1 MIFLKINFLFS
12 TFLKSRK
19 IKSTVNN
26 TIEWRYFFK
35 LSKVLLN
42 AKLVYNNFRF
52 SCFQYWFE
60 RKIKNAVNNTIVLL
74 KAKVAEDPDVHSH
87 SPVDWLHFPIL
98 LGSWQIL
105 QALHF
110 LHSEISKHKP
120 KRNLERRQ
128 FSTSSSFFKI

>member
-1 MIFLKINFLFS
+1 MSLHDFFSINFLFS

-42 AKLVYNNFRF
+42 AKLVCDNFRLI

-74 KAKVAEDPDVHSH
+74 KAKVAEDPDVQSH
-87 SPVDWLHFPIL
+87 SPFDWLHVPIL
-98 LGSWQIL
+98 LGSVQLL

-110 LHSEISKHKP
+110 LHSENK
-120 KRNLERRQ
+120 
-128 FSTSSSFFKI
+128 